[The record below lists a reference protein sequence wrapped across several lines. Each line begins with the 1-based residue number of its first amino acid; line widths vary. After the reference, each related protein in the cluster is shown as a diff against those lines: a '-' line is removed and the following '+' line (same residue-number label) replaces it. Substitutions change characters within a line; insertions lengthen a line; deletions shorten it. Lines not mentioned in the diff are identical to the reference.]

1 MALCLDHVV
10 SELSKILHREDIPII
25 VWGEIA
31 MRRYGIPTVIL
42 RVDVAIPD
50 DMLTRTASALQA
62 EGWIVPTGPLPRAI
76 AGFWRSGWKEVAK
89 TCLRFSFPPNVL
101 TPDDDGD
108 DIELLIFPTSFVG
121 LGPCLSLDSGEY
133 TRIDLLGP
141 NVYLPSSH
149 LMAKSIARTYD
160 RHGEKCT
167 GFALLLRAWASYFYL
182 YCDFHAES
190 LDDAEQEVRDF
201 WHSISTT

>member
-1 MALCLDHVV
+1 
-10 SELSKILHREDIPII
+10 
-25 VWGEIA
+25 
-31 MRRYGIPTVIL
+31 
-42 RVDVAIPD
+42 
-50 DMLTRTASALQA
+50 MLTRTASALQA

-76 AGFWRSGWKEVAK
+76 AGFWG
-89 TCLRFSFPPNVL
+89 
-101 TPDDDGD
+101 
-108 DIELLIFPTSFVG
+108 
-121 LGPCLSLDSGEY
+121 
-133 TRIDLLGP
+133 IDLLGP

-201 WHSISTT
+201 WRSISTT